1 MKRSEIRA
9 SRPGPKEEELELEEE
24 EEEEEE
30 KEKEISISS
39 SSSASSTSFEKNTTR
54 TTNTQHTS
62 PHMGGGED
70 EEDAAVMVDRCRAP
84 GWFWA
89 QTPHQRSLSGSAWPP
104 SAHAKHTTRAV
115 PAQSSHSSAGSGCC
129 WTAVAL
135 SNAMAAAAS
144 SSAATVAPSSSEL
157 LLSSSA
163 SAASCCGQEVAN
175 AVPIALRKLIV
186 LTVTVVTALIL
197 AGD

>member
-1 MKRSEIRA
+1 MALATDWVRDVDTECIPVQKCDGRTTNQRA
-9 SRPGPKEEELELEEE
+9 KKLTPSCDHAPAANQPAGVPGSRPGPAQAPSPARAARSQLGPK
-24 EEEEEE
+24 
-30 KEKEISISS
+30 
-39 SSSASSTSFEKNTTR
+39 SAVRE
-54 TTNTQHTS
+54 
-62 PHMGGGED
+62 M
-70 EEDAAVMVDRCRAP
+70 
-84 GWFWA
+84 
-89 QTPHQRSLSGSAWPP
+89 SG
-104 SAHAKHTTRAV
+104 AV
-115 PAQSSHSSAGSGCC
+115 PILERERVQS
-129 WTAVAL
+129 TEYRAL